1 MTDLIQR
8 ARDFATHAHQRID
21 HRRKYSGQP
30 YEMHLAAVAALVA
43 SVTDD
48 PETIAAAWLHDVV
61 EDTTV
66 TFDDLRRAFGT
77 PVQQLVEELTDTSR
91 PSQGNRAARKDI
103 DRRHLGAASPRGQT
117 VKLADLI
124 DNCDDITRHD
134 QRFARVYL
142 QEMEA
147 LLAVLVRGD
156 ARLMQR
162 ARRLHADCLQRL
174 QPGDKAVPAE
184 PRLPAPAPTPD
195 LQGLVQQLAHPRL
208 VGAFREMFR
217 ACDIFDPLLCFDT
230 SQPAA
235 SVAAAM
241 AQQRADV
248 ACLCVG
254 GLVQGRVLAAD
265 LVALGDAPAGRAV
278 LRFSPGQ
285 VLDMG
290 ASLID
295 VVDVLARFDRCFVA
309 AAGAVV
315 GVIARDT
322 VNKPLVRMWL
332 FGAITL
338 FELGMLQLIERSFP
352 GDSWQAAM
360 PPARLEKAR
369 ELQQERDRRQRPGRL
384 IDCLQF
390 GDKAR
395 LVLEH
400 PHAVAALGLES
411 KRAGKQLVKALE
423 SLRNHLV
430 HAQDIV
436 SHDWVQ
442 IIHITQ
448 RMARLGGA

>member
-1 MTDLIQR
+1 MPDLIQR
-8 ARDFATHAHQRID
+8 ARDFATRAHQRID
-21 HRRKYSGQP
+21 QRRKYSGQP
-30 YEMHLAAVAALVA
+30 YDVHLAAVASLVA
-43 SVTDD
+43 GVTDD

-66 TFDDLRRAFGT
+66 TFDDLRREFGT
-77 PVQQLVEELTDTSR
+77 PVQRLVEELTDTSR

-103 DRRHLGAASPRGQT
+103 DRRHLAAASPRGQT

-142 QEMEA
+142 QEMDA

-174 QPGDKAVPAE
+174 QSPAAATPE
-184 PRLPAPAPTPD
+184 PPAPALHD
-195 LQGLVQQLAHPRL
+195 LMQQLARPRL

-217 ACDIFDPLLCFDT
+217 AGDIFDPLLCFDAQ
-230 SQPAA
+230 QPAA
-235 SVAAAM
+235 SVAEAM
-241 AQQRADV
+241 ARQRAAV
-248 ACLCVG
+248 AGLCVDG
-254 GLVQGRVLAAD
+254 VVQGRVLGTDLAALATQRD
-265 LVALGDAPAGRAV
+265 VPAAQAL

-285 VLDMG
+285 VLDLG
-290 ASLID
+290 ASLVD

-309 AAGAVV
+309 AADAVV
-315 GVIARDT
+315 GVIARDA

-338 FELGMLQLIERSFP
+338 CELGMLQLIERHFP
-352 GDSWQAAM
+352 GDSWQDSV
-360 PPARLEKAR
+360 PPARLDKAR
-369 ELQQERDRRQRPGRL
+369 ELQQERERRERHSRL

-395 LVLEH
+395 LMLEH
-400 PHAVAALGLES
+400 PPTVAALGLES

-448 RMARLGGA
+448 RMARLGGG

>member
-8 ARDFATHAHQRID
+8 ARDYATRAHQRID
-21 HRRKYSGQP
+21 QRRKYSGQP
-30 YEMHLAAVAALVA
+30 YDVHLAAVAGLVA

-66 TFDDLRRAFGT
+66 TFDDLRREFGT

-103 DRRHLGAASPRGQT
+103 DRRHLAAASARGQT

-142 QEMEA
+142 LEMDA

-174 QPGDKAVPAE
+174 QG
-184 PRLPAPAPTPD
+184 PAPAAPEPPAPALRD
-195 LQGLVQQLAHPRL
+195 LMPQLARPRL
-208 VGAFREMFR
+208 VGAFREMFH
-217 ACDIFDPLLCFDT
+217 AGDIFDPLLCFEAR
-230 SQPAA
+230 QPAA
-235 SVAAAM
+235 DVAGSM
-241 AQQRADV
+241 ARQRAAV
-248 ACLCVG
+248 AGLCVDG
-254 GLVQGRVLAAD
+254 VVQGRVLGSD
-265 LVALGDAPAGRAV
+265 LAALGDAPAAQAL

-285 VLDMG
+285 VLDLG
-290 ASLID
+290 ASLVD

-309 AAGAVV
+309 AADAVV
-315 GVIARDT
+315 GVIARDA

-338 FELGMLQLIERSFP
+338 SEMGMLQLIERHFP
-352 GDSWQAAM
+352 GDSWQASVPA
-360 PPARLEKAR
+360 ARLGKAR
-369 ELQQERDRRQRPGRL
+369 ELQQERERRERHS
-384 IDCLQF
+384 
-390 GDKAR
+390 A
-395 LVLEH
+395 
-400 PHAVAALGLES
+400 
-411 KRAGKQLVKALE
+411 
-423 SLRNHLV
+423 
-430 HAQDIV
+430 
-436 SHDWVQ
+436 
-442 IIHITQ
+442 
-448 RMARLGGA
+448 